1 MNKNFMIEELC
12 MEDLLHANPLGA
24 EVHYADQ
31 NVALLNNLRN
41 FSNRAIRMSAELS
54 MLLFCREGK
63 VDFTLNENTDT
74 LSPSKL
80 VFLGSK
86 SVIRIGQAGPDCVC
100 AAICISTRFIQAVF
114 HRANDLFG
122 KFLYL
127 REHPVIRINDEWKD
141 LFTPYSQ
148 IISVRL
154 RNPGR
159 AYHQEAITCAIV
171 GMLYE
176 LLADL
181 PDVFLHKMEKNTI
194 RQGDI
199 LFRRFTKL
207 LADDNVKSRHVAFYA
222 NELCVT
228 PKYLSAVCS
237 KVSGRTASEW
247 ISDTVTERI
256 RYLLAH
262 TDKSI
267 KEISEYLEFPNLSF
281 FCKYVK
287 NSLGCPP
294 KEYRDRLR

>member
-86 SVIRIGQAGPDCVC
+86 SVIRI
-100 AAICISTRFIQAVF
+100 
-114 HRANDLFG
+114 
-122 KFLYL
+122 
-127 REHPVIRINDEWKD
+127 NDEWKD

-199 LFRRFTKL
+199 LFRRFTIL

>member
-1 MNKNFMIEELC
+1 MIEELC

-114 HRANDLFG
+114 HRGNDLFG

-127 REHPVIRINDEWKD
+127 RGVFTSVNGKICLLLTLKSYPSDCETPAALITRKPLRAPLSVCYMSCWPTFRMYSCIRWRR
-141 LFTPYSQ
+141 TP
-148 IISVRL
+148 
-154 RNPGR
+154 
-159 AYHQEAITCAIV
+159 
-171 GMLYE
+171 
-176 LLADL
+176 
-181 PDVFLHKMEKNTI
+181 
-194 RQGDI
+194 
-199 LFRRFTKL
+199 
-207 LADDNVKSRHVAFYA
+207 
-222 NELCVT
+222 
-228 PKYLSAVCS
+228 
-237 KVSGRTASEW
+237 SGR
-247 ISDTVTERI
+247 VTSYSGGLPNCWLMTTSSPVTSLFMRTSCVL
-256 RYLLAH
+256 RL
-262 TDKSI
+262 SI
-267 KEISEYLEFPNLSF
+267 CPLS
-281 FCKYVK
+281 V
-287 NSLGCPP
+287 P
-294 KEYRDRLR
+294 K